1 MITKKT
7 LIIFSNG
14 RMSFNSF
21 NKFKLSKSKK
31 KILNYDFAWLSKKK
45 KMTKFHQQISAH
57 SHFYKKKYIK

>member
-45 KMTKFHQQISAH
+45 KND
-57 SHFYKKKYIK
+57 